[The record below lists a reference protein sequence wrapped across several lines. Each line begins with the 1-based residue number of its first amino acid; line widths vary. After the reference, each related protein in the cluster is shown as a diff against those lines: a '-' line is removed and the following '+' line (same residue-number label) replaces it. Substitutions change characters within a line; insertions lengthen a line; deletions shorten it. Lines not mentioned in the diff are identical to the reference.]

1 MTAMEREGE
10 KVCCHSAVNIGAL
23 SLFVQLLEGHK
34 SNDGKDERRRTF
46 RLLQKRVSNIY
57 LDINIQMSAL

>member
-10 KVCCHSAVNIGAL
+10 KVCYYIAVNIGAL

-34 SNDGKDERRRTF
+34 SNDGKDERKRTF

-57 LDINIQMSAL
+57 PNVGTMII